1 MNPAKLFSVL
11 AAVGVFAL
19 CDVSAA
25 PFDPRWIDDVKQQ
38 HDLTLPEW
46 GSYSKRY
53 IGISHVPRANDGLR
67 FDLSVFPGLYRRKI
81 TLPDVMFEN
90 DYHPWEATPDLSY
103 FSFRHE
109 IEWKDQVYADI
120 SYSRIDERSRLIRAE
135 CVNNTRLPQSI
146 VLHLLASI
154 SFPSLI
160 EYAPN
165 DPIRP
170 GIVDLPPGAV
180 WWGALD
186 YSELRWATPRPQD
199 NLVYDGKVRGEIR
212 AHEFVN
218 GCGLG
223 DKFGAQAGDRVE
235 YQIPVRQKLA
245 DARLVIRYRKKPG
258 ESVALRF
265 SGMVDSALTFTG
277 SGQLETKTLP
287 LATVAAGTNG
297 LTIVSAGGK
306 AIELDGFALVAA
318 ADEERVAFRTK
329 SWNPT
334 PKIMPGPTTNSVI
347 LKYAEA
353 SPHYGIAWG
362 FNQSEVRQFRVKDL
376 EIYFRTMTHN
386 HVNSVFDGEG
396 EGHFTDIFLRPIA
409 LPPDSRRV
417 LYAQVV
423 SGTRAEVEQR
433 LAALPLDAEH
443 CEPIFQTNRARLP
456 HLAPAPQGTNYLFS
470 QQRMAAT
477 LLANVV
483 YPVYTQRGY
492 IKHNTPGRWWDCLYT
507 WDSGFVG
514 LGLAELDPR
523 RAFECL
529 NTYLTEPGAQS
540 AFLHHGSMV
549 PVQHYLFLDLWNRT
563 QSRQLLEYAYPRLR
577 QYYEFYVGRLG
588 SSTMR
593 KFSSGILSSFDYFYN
608 SGGWDDYPPQKF
620 TRYQKL
626 GPRMAP
632 VVNTAQAIRIAKIM
646 TMAADALGKTNDLVV
661 YETDIRSLEASL
673 QKYSWDEAAGYFSYV
688 VHDKHGNPEGP
699 LKFKD
704 GSNFNQGMD
713 GVYPLVAGIGTP
725 AQTTAMLAHVKSPT
739 NLWSRI
745 GLSAVDQSAPYY
757 QNDGYWN
764 GTVWMPHQWFFWKT
778 MLDLGES
785 DFAWQ
790 IARTGLEVW
799 KDEVNASYNCME
811 HFVIETGR
819 GAGWHE
825 FGGLSTPVLKWY
837 AAYCRPGT
845 FTAGFNVWIKREEFS
860 GNNTSLTVDAKM
872 FNQGS
877 NRAHC
882 SFVACMNPEFD
893 YIVRWNGKPVAPTI
907 LAKGLLSITVP
918 ASDAAG
924 TLEVRRR

>member
-1 MNPAKLFSVL
+1 MNFTKLFTGIAALGVC
-11 AAVGVFAL
+11 AAVAVG
-19 CDVSAA
+19 AA
-25 PFDPRWIDDVKQQ
+25 PLDPQWIGFLSKR

-46 GSYSKRY
+46 GPYTKRY
-53 IGISHVPRANDGLR
+53 IGISHVPAENQGLR
-67 FDLSVFPGLYRRKI
+67 FDVSVFPGVYRRKI
-81 TLPDVMFEN
+81 TLPNVMFEN
-90 DYHPWEATPDLSY
+90 DYHPWEAMPDLSY

-135 CVNNTRLPQSI
+135 CVNQTGLPQSL
-146 VLHLLASI
+146 VLHLLAEMN
-154 SFPSLI
+154 FPSLV

-165 DPIRP
+165 TLLLL
-170 GIVDLPPGAV
+170 GVVDLPPGAV
-180 WWGALD
+180 WMSALD
-186 YSELRWATPRPQD
+186 YKEMHYAKPRPQD

-212 AHEFVN
+212 VNEFVN

-223 DKFGAQAGDRVE
+223 DKFGAQAGDLAQ
-235 YQIPVRQKLA
+235 YDFSLDHDIPEAQ
-245 DARLVIRYRKKPG
+245 LVVRYRMKAG
-258 ESVALRF
+258 ESVSFRMRGLVNETVNF
-265 SGMVDSALTFTG
+265 SG
-277 SGQLETKTLP
+277 SGNLETKIFKAG
-287 LATVAAGTNG
+287 LAGKGGNF
-297 LTIVSAGGK
+297 LKIISEGGK
-306 AIELDGFALVAA
+306 PIELDGFALATAAEVAQ
-318 ADEERVAFRTK
+318 VKFHTK
-329 SWNPT
+329 VWNPK
-334 PKIMPGPTTNSVI
+334 PVIARGPTTNSI
-347 LKYAEA
+347 LLKYTDADLF
-353 SPHYGIAWG
+353 YGIAW
-362 FNQSEVRQFRVKDL
+362 NYRESEVRQFLCKDL
-376 EIYFRTMTHN
+376 DVFFQTKTQN
-386 HVNSVFDGEG
+386 HVESVLEGEG
-396 EGHFTDIFLRPIA
+396 DGHFTDVFLRPINLA
-409 LPPDSRRV
+409 PNSQRV
-417 LYAQVV
+417 LYAQVCC
-423 SGTRAEVEQR
+423 GARAEVEQK
-433 LAALPLDAEH
+433 LTALPLDEQH
-443 CEPIFQTNRARLP
+443 CEHIFQSNRARFSQI
-456 HLAPAPQGTNYLFS
+456 APAPQGTNYLFS

-514 LGLAELDPR
+514 LGLAALDTR
-523 RAFECL
+523 RALECL
-529 NTYLTEPGAQS
+529 NTYLMEPGAQS

-563 QSRQLLEYAYPRLR
+563 QSRELLEYAYPRLR

-593 KFSSGILSSFDYFYN
+593 KFNSGILSSFDYFYN

-626 GPRMAP
+626 SSRMAP
-632 VVNTAQAIRIAKIM
+632 VINTAQAIRIAKIM
-646 TMAADALGKTNDLVV
+646 AMTADALARANDVAI
-661 YETDIRSLEASL
+661 YEADIRSLTESL
-673 QKYSWDEAAGYFSYV
+673 QTNAWDAAAGYFSYV
-688 VHDKHGNPEGP
+688 VHDKDGHVEGA

-704 GSNFNQGMD
+704 ASNFNMGMD

-725 AQTTAMLAHVKSPT
+725 AQTATMLAHLKSPT

-790 IARTGLEVW
+790 IARTGLDVW
-799 KDEVNASYNCME
+799 KNEVNASYNCME

-837 AAYCRPGT
+837 DAYCRAGT
-845 FTAGFNVWIKREEFS
+845 FTTGFNVWITREEFS
-860 GNNTSLTVDAKM
+860 KDNTSLIVDAKL
-872 FNQGS
+872 FNLGS
-877 NRAHC
+877 NREHC
-882 SFVACMNPEFD
+882 SFVACMNPNFNYEV
-893 YIVRWNGKPVAPTI
+893 IWNGKPVAPKTF
-907 LAKGLLSITVP
+907 AKGLLSIEVP
-918 ASDAAG
+918 AKEVAG
-924 TLEVRRR
+924 LLQISKH